1 MQKIT
6 VTLKQANEL
15 SGLSIRKLYDL
26 IAQQK
31 LKSIT
36 VGRRRLILYK
46 SLEQLLIGKVGNEQQ
61 AHAGRSGDVQE
72 DRRRCRAA

>member
-6 VTLKQANEL
+6 VTLKQANEV
-15 SGLSIRKLYDL
+15 SGLSNRKLYDL

-46 SLEQLLIGKVGNEQQ
+46 SLEELLTTQSLENGRPP
-61 AHAGRSGDVQE
+61 GRS
-72 DRRRCRAA
+72 A